1 MNHLVQFQSC
11 PCCKSVR
18 LEKVLQLKDYSISQ
32 ESFDLYSCMDCGCR
46 ITQNV
51 PCETAIQRYY
61 AADNYI
67 SHSDTRT
74 GLINKLYHL
83 ARKITLR
90 SKLRI
95 IQQVTGRTTGM
106 LLDLGCGTGSFL
118 NHMATKGWSAIG
130 LEPDP
135 QARKVAS
142 QRYNADVYPSDQLF
156 QLPDETYHAIT
167 LWHVLEHVH
176 RLDETIEQL
185 SKILT
190 KEGKLIVAVP
200 NYKSHDAMHYGAH
213 WAAYDVP
220 RHLYHFS
227 PQSIK
232 LLMQRHH
239 LKVVRTYPMWL
250 DSFYVSMLSERYK
263 GGNMIKAILQG
274 ILSNIVALFQK
285 ERCSSL
291 IYIIEKGK

>member
-1 MNHLVQFQSC
+1 MNHLVQFQAC

-18 LEKVLQLKDYSISQ
+18 LEKVLQLKDHSISQ

-83 ARKITLR
+83 ARTITLR
-90 SKLRI
+90 SKQRI
-95 IQQVTGRTTGM
+95 IQKVTGRTTGM
-106 LLDLGCGTGSFL
+106 LLDMGCGTGAFL
-118 NHMATKGWSAIG
+118 NHMATKGWNAIG

-135 QARKVAS
+135 QARKVAA

-156 QLPDETYHAIT
+156 QLPGETYHAIT

-176 RLDETIEQL
+176 RLDETIQQL
-185 SKILT
+185 STVLT
-190 KEGKLIVAVP
+190 KNGKLIVAVP
-200 NYKSHDAMHYGAH
+200 NYTSHDAMHYGAH

-263 GGNMIKAILQG
+263 GGNLIKAILQG
-274 ILSNIVALFQK
+274 ICSNAVALFQK

-291 IYIIEKGK
+291 IYIIEKEK